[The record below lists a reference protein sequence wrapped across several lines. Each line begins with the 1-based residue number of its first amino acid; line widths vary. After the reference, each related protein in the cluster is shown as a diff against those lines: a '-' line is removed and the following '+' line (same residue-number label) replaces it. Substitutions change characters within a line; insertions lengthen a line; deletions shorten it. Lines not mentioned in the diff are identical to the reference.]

1 MGEACDAPKYRRAMR
16 APADNKRKAEGSRP
30 ADVRRRT
37 EGSATHVNKAGQ
49 YPASD
54 GRHERQTEGVG
65 TRPSPTAR
73 AALWQSAPLAS
84 SSGAKL

>member
-1 MGEACDAPKYRRAMR
+1 MR
-16 APADNKRKAEGSRP
+16 AQPDNKRKAEGSRP
-30 ADVRRRT
+30 ADVRKRT

-49 YPASD
+49 YTASD

-73 AALWQSAPLAS
+73 AALWQSASLAS
-84 SSGAKL
+84 GGGAKL